1 MNYIT
6 QLNAFYSYLPINP
19 LSPNANALYGA
30 LLHINNK
37 TNWLKVFSVAI
48 TTITTLTGLN
58 KQAIERARKELVKKG
73 YIKFKKGSNQYF
85 AGKYEIIEL
94 YQNSNKFNNLNFNVA
109 NDTANDI
116 ADDVPN
122 NISKDITNNTANNTA
137 LNIASNIALYT
148 ADDIANDTALDTANN
163 VANNVANDIASD
175 TIIKHKHKQL
185 KKEKEEDIA
194 CAPKVKTF
202 DELIESYTSDEKL
215 RNELKQ
221 HLSIRKKKGA
231 LTNRALELGLHNLT
245 ALTNKI
251 ESEEAST
258 EAKILIVQQSIRNGY
273 AEFYPLKQTK
283 KQEGGINYNYA
294 QRKADEATLEQL
306 YDN

>member
-116 ADDVPN
+116 ADNVPN
-122 NISKDITNNTANNTA
+122 NISDDITNNTT
-137 LNIASNIALYT
+137 LNIASNT
-148 ADDIANDTALDTANN
+148 ANDMALDT
-163 VANNVANDIASD
+163 ANNVANDIASD
-175 TIIKHKHKQL
+175 MASNTIIKHKHKQL

>member
-73 YIKFKKGSNQYF
+73 YIKFKKGSNQYY

-116 ADDVPN
+116 ADNVPN
-122 NISKDITNNTANNTA
+122 NISDDITNNTT
-137 LNIASNIALYT
+137 LNIASNIA
-148 ADDIANDTALDTANN
+148 NDMALDTANN
-163 VANNVANDIASD
+163 VANDTANDIASD
-175 TIIKHKHKQL
+175 MASNTIIKHKHKQL
-185 KKEKEEDIA
+185 KKEKEDIA

>member
-116 ADDVPN
+116 ADNVPN
-122 NISKDITNNTANNTA
+122 NISDDITNNTT
-137 LNIASNIALYT
+137 LNIASNIA
-148 ADDIANDTALDTANN
+148 NDMALDTANN
-163 VANNVANDIASD
+163 VANDTANDIASD
-175 TIIKHKHKQL
+175 MASNTIIKHKHKQL

>member
-116 ADDVPN
+116 ASDM
-122 NISKDITNNTANNTA
+122 
-137 LNIASNIALYT
+137 ASN
-148 ADDIANDTALDTANN
+148 
-163 VANNVANDIASD
+163 

>member
-116 ADDVPN
+116 ADNVPN
-122 NISKDITNNTANNTA
+122 NISDDITNNTT
-137 LNIASNIALYT
+137 LNIASNIA
-148 ADDIANDTALDTANN
+148 NDMALDTANN
-163 VANNVANDIASD
+163 VANDTANNIASD
-175 TIIKHKHKQL
+175 MASNTIIKHKHKQL

-294 QRKADEATLEQL
+294 QRKADEAMLEQL

>member
-1 MNYIT
+1 MNYIA
-6 QLNAFYSYLPINP
+6 QLNAFYAYVIINP
-19 LSPNANALYGA
+19 LSSNANALYGA

-37 TNWLKVFSVAI
+37 TNWLKVFTAAI
-48 TTITTLTGLN
+48 TTITTLSGLN

-73 YIKFKKGSNQYF
+73 YIKFTKGNNQYF

-94 YQNSNKFNNLNFNVA
+94 QNNSNKFNNSNFDVA
-109 NDTANDI
+109 NDVANDI

-122 NISKDITNNTANNTA
+122 NISDDIANNTA
-137 LNIASNIALYT
+137 LNIAGDIALYT
-148 ADDIANDTALDTANN
+148 ADNIANDTALDTAND
-163 VANNVANDIASD
+163 VANNIASDMASD
-175 TIIKHKHKQL
+175 TIIKHKHKQI
-185 KKEKEEDIA
+185 KKEKKEYIA
-194 CAPKVKTF
+194 CTHEEKTF
-202 DELIESYTSDEKL
+202 DEIIESYTSDENL

-221 HLSIRKKKGA
+221 HLSIRKNKGA

-258 EAKILIVQQSIRNGY
+258 EAKILIVQQSIRSGY
-273 AEFYPLKQTK
+273 AEFYPLKPSK
-283 KQEGGINYNYA
+283 KEGGGMNYNYA
-294 QRKADEATLEQL
+294 QRKADEAMLEQL

>member
-1 MNYIT
+1 MNYIA
-6 QLNAFYSYLPINP
+6 QMNAFYDCLLINP

-37 TNWLKVFSVAI
+37 TNWLKIFTVAI
-48 TTITTLTGLN
+48 TTISSLTGLN
-58 KQAIERARKELVKKG
+58 KQAIERARKELIQKG
-73 YIKFKKGSNQYF
+73 YIKFKNGKNQYS
-85 AGKYEIIEL
+85 AGKYAIIEL
-94 YQNSNKFNNLNFNVA
+94 QKNLNQFNYLNSDITTNTPNDTPNDVA
-109 NDTANDI
+109 NNITDNTSIDIASNTVADTADNIANDTPNDTAN
-116 ADDVPN
+116 
-122 NISKDITNNTANNTA
+122 
-137 LNIASNIALYT
+137 NIAS
-148 ADDIANDTALDTANN
+148 DMANDTIN
-163 VANNVANDIASD
+163 
-175 TIIKHKHKQL
+175 KHKHKQI
-185 KKEKEEDIA
+185 KKEKREDIV

-202 DELIESYTSDEKL
+202 DELIESYTSDDKL

>member
-116 ADDVPN
+116 ADNVPN
-122 NISKDITNNTANNTA
+122 NISDDITNNTT
-137 LNIASNIALYT
+137 LNIASNIA
-148 ADDIANDTALDTANN
+148 NDMALDTANN
-163 VANNVANDIASD
+163 VANDTANNIASD
-175 TIIKHKHKQL
+175 MASNTIIKHKHKQL

-194 CAPKVKTF
+194 CTPKVKTF

-283 KQEGGINYNYA
+283 KQEGGINYNYS
-294 QRKADEATLEQL
+294 QRKADELILEKL
-306 YDN
+306 YEN